1 MILKRM
7 LFEGR
12 FTRPDLICGS
22 SHPGEFIVPSTRRP
36 AAKAGLLE
44 ERRLEIVVRRLRGD
58 SSIRIW
64 TLSESLDVHISTEC
78 ELVCGKPGA
87 ISGFRTSD
95 RIGNL
100 KRDAQQQIVKTAP
113 PVV

>member
-1 MILKRM
+1 MLLKRM

-12 FTRPDLICGS
+12 FTRPNLICGS

-36 AAKAGLLE
+36 AAKTGLLE
-44 ERRLEIVVRRLRGD
+44 ERRLEIVVRRRGIKREKD
-58 SSIRIW
+58 SDSIAKARSRR
-64 TLSESLDVHISTEC
+64 TYISKKP
-78 ELVCGKPGA
+78 LFANLIVCA
-87 ISGFRTSD
+87 FDRTSD